1 MIHTDKLFGMML
13 NFVDNTCPPCS
24 FLQILNNYLAFHPF
38 MSVVLGVGLTFSQI
52 FYAVSE
58 PLFAMKEE

>member
-1 MIHTDKLFGMML
+1 MIHTVKLIGMML
-13 NFVDNTCPPCS
+13 NFADNACPPCS

-52 FYAVSE
+52 IYAVSE
-58 PLFAMKEE
+58 PLFDMKEK